1 MRGIGIKQLKNEL
14 SRHVRAAA
22 AGETVLV
29 LDRGRVVAELGPPR
43 RAATTDSQDAI
54 MARLIAEGL
63 VTPPTAP
70 AYRPAEPKAEDTLEQ
85 LLAELDEDRA
95 DRF

>member
-43 RAATTDSQDAI
+43 QSLPADDQEAI
-54 MARLIAEGL
+54 LARLEAQGL
-63 VTPPTAP
+63 IEPAKVKSPLPEIPPG
-70 AYRPAEPKAEDTLEQ
+70 KMSLEQ

-95 DRF
+95 DRL